1 MEFYRELDRRDG
13 KDKCELEERL
23 EIIMDELDNFD
34 RKRMSD
40 FYKNNGDFPP
50 SIEKN
55 LSFIYQNLW
64 SPKPEDEKKLKLI
77 SCFKHTNGTKL
88 SSHLWFF

>member
-1 MEFYRELDRRDG
+1 
-13 KDKCELEERL
+13 
-23 EIIMDELDNFD
+23 MDELDNFE

-40 FYKNNGDFPP
+40 LVKNNNDFPP

-55 LSFIYQNLW
+55 LSFIYQNEW
-64 SPKPEDEKKLKLI
+64 SPNPEDEKKLKLI
-77 SCFKHTNGTKL
+77 TCFKHTNGTKL